1 MTVTQAQQKHAKRKG
16 SLVTRSRKFVF
27 DSVAKLQLRRNP
39 ELWEH
44 LFQVEAVT
52 ASTGCDFREY
62 WWLYNYVTSH
72 RPRYILECGAGIST
86 IVMGFA
92 IKELERQGHPRLTLV
107 SLEDVPFYY
116 DDLVKL
122 IPAAVEPYV
131 NIILSEVEDKDFGI
145 GMGRSYANVP
155 DHPYEFVFTD
165 GPNLPRGTQLPYFDC
180 DYINIVRRQERPVVG
195 AVDGRKSTCAAYREL
210 FPTAKQRKMHNVGFY
225 YIEASAAD
233 FSDRT

>member
-1 MTVTQAQQKHAKRKG
+1 MDTDARQKHAKRKG
-16 SLVTRSRKFVF
+16 SLVRHSRKFIF
-27 DSVAKLQLRRNP
+27 DGIAKVRLKLNP

-44 LFQVEAVT
+44 LSQSEAVT
-52 ASTGCDFREY
+52 ESTGCDFREY
-62 WWLYNYVTSH
+62 WWLYNYVTTH

-92 IKELERQGHPRLTLV
+92 IKELECQGHPPPILV

-116 DDLVKL
+116 EDLIKL

-131 NIILSEVEDKDFGI
+131 NIILSEVEDKDFGFGI
-145 GMGRSYANVP
+145 GRSYANVP

-165 GPNLPRGTQLPYFDC
+165 GPNLPQDAQRPYFDC
-180 DYINIVRRQERPVVG
+180 DYINIVRRQERRVAG
-195 AVDGRKSTCAAYREL
+195 AVDGRKSTCAAYRQL
-210 FPTAKQRKMHNVGFY
+210 FPGAKQKKMRSVGFY

-233 FSDRT
+233 FTGKS